1 LRIADPILP
10 ARVSDERYQPLPG
23 IDQLPAWLWR
33 RTGTRAR
40 VAIAGAVLLAIAM
53 AIVLI
58 PTARQAARDRAA
70 AESYER
76 AARRAQSI
84 RTLQAEQRP
93 RFGRS
98 DPAAASRSGRAA
110 AMGDLEAAIVA
121 DARRRGLAGPILR
134 ASCDPFPATVGRPRP
149 EDDLGRRRGG
159 YACLA
164 ITSEIKRTSRNAA
177 GVLGH
182 PYRAAVDFGSGR
194 FAFCKVA
201 GRPDPI
207 PDPQVVTP
215 KPCSS

>member
-1 LRIADPILP
+1 M
-10 ARVSDERYQPLPG
+10 SNQRYEPLPG

-40 VAIAGAVLLAIAM
+40 ATIGGAVLLAIVM

-70 AESYER
+70 AESHDR
-76 AARRAQSI
+76 AVRHAQGIRA
-84 RTLQAEQRP
+84 LQAEQRP
-93 RFGRS
+93 RYGRS
-98 DPAAASRSGRAA
+98 DPAAASRRGRAVA
-110 AMGDLEAAIVA
+110 LGDLEVAIVA
-121 DARRRGLAGPILR
+121 DARVRGLPGPILA
-134 ASCDPFPATVGRPRP
+134 ASCEPFPATVGKPAP
-149 EDDLGRRRGG
+149 QDDLTRRRGG

-182 PYRAAVDFGSGR
+182 PYRAAVDFHSGR

-207 PDPQVVTP
+207 PDPKVVTP
-215 KPCSS
+215 RACSS